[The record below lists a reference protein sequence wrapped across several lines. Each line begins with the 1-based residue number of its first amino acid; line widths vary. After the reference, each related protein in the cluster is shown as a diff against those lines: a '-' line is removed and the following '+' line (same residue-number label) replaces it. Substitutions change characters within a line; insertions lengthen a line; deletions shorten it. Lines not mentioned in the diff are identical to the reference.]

1 MRKDK
6 KARRANEMT
15 VVALGNL
22 VAVIVDTMRNAQ
34 VPNEV
39 VHHFIDELAD
49 LNAITLNGEAAD
61 FMAYIAN
68 VLRGSV
74 PVND

>member
-1 MRKDK
+1 
-6 KARRANEMT
+6 MT
-15 VVALGNL
+15 VVALANL

-39 VHHFIDELAD
+39 VHHFIDELAG
-49 LNAITLNGEAAD
+49 LNAITLTGEAAD